1 MYTESCT
8 VVCPICRQRTNKP
21 FEDLPKNRY
30 IIQYLDNFKR
40 NAPSSANTQIQANN
54 LPMAATATSRFPLQ
68 PTTSTSSSSSWDLRE
83 YYQLVFIQI
92 DEDNDGFV
100 TSAELS
106 QGLHRGSFVSEFVD
120 EDKLRRVFNKHDRD
134 RDNRLNFEEFLQ
146 MITDINEN
154 YAELLLSHTNNT
166 NGSNSNPHQGN
177 NRNQSRLAP
186 IISGQYV
193 ANNNNNNNNGI
204 YQPTNDDQRYLSNF

>member
-1 MYTESCT
+1 MYTESYT
-8 VVCPICRQRTNKP
+8 VVCPICRQITNKP

-40 NAPSSANTQIQANN
+40 NTPSSANTQIQAYN
-54 LPMAATATSRFPLQ
+54 LPMATATSTNDQYNFPLQ
-68 PTTSTSSSSSWDLRE
+68 PTTSTSTSWDLRE

-134 RDNRLNFEEFLQ
+134 RDNRLNFEEFFQ

-154 YAELLLSHTNNT
+154 YAELLLSHANNT
-166 NGSNSNPHQGN
+166 
-177 NRNQSRLAP
+177 
-186 IISGQYV
+186 
-193 ANNNNNNNNGI
+193 
-204 YQPTNDDQRYLSNF
+204 